1 MWQWHWLTEKGR
13 SNTARRNH
21 CFHASVQE
29 SWAKNTPSVTS
40 CLNRY
45 FTARLNSLSGHF
57 CHYIGSFW
65 LIDRF
70 FCFCFY
76 TVLFSAVGQTLVAY
90 DSKWVTVV
98 FHSVWAKF
106 NVHKKKVDVWPNE
119 TAYIYICWSIDHRCY
134 GPNKYS
140 SQHKHS
146 GLLTDIW
153 DLFWFYQN
161 LWMCDSLVVFVILC
175 SIKTL
180 SSILVD

>member
-65 LIDRF
+65 LIDRV

-76 TVLFSAVGQTLVAY
+76 TVLFSAIGLTLVAY
-90 DSKWVTVV
+90 DSKWVTVG

-106 NVHKKKVDVWPNE
+106 NVHKKK
-119 TAYIYICWSIDHRCY
+119 
-134 GPNKYS
+134 
-140 SQHKHS
+140 
-146 GLLTDIW
+146 
-153 DLFWFYQN
+153 
-161 LWMCDSLVVFVILC
+161 WMCDRTKQPTYIFVGALIIGVMGQTNTAVNI
-175 SIKTL
+175 SIQAYWLISGISFDFIRTFECLIALLFWL
-180 SSILVD
+180 SYFE